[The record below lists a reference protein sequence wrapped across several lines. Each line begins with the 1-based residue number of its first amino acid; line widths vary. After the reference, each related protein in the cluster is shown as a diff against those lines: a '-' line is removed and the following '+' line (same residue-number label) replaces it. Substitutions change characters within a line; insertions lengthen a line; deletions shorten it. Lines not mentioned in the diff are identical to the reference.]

1 MPIVPIRLETTLRR
15 VDVNFN
21 RKLFNTRSTTTTSRL
36 HFGEKKLCRSVRERD
51 GTRWGSEE
59 EVKKEEEE
67 E

>member
-1 MPIVPIRLETTLRR
+1 MTLRR
-15 VDVNFN
+15 VDVSFN
-21 RKLFNTRSTTTTSRL
+21 KKLFNTRSTTTTSRL
-36 HFGEKKLCRSVRERD
+36 YFGEKKLCRNGRERD